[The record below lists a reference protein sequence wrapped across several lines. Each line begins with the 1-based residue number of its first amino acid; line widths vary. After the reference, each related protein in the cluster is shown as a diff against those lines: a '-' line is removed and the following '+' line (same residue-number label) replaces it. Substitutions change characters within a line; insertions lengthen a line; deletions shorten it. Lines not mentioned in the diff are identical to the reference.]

1 MKKAVSRFL
10 PSRSNSERSFS
21 NPFKLEGI
29 NLINDFYIELDEP
42 HRVWSP
48 GEIVTGVAVLDLKKN
63 ITDINIMLTLMG
75 LIKIKSGQPTGSV
88 RRKPHILFRHTSV
101 IYGYDHNEVS
111 QREHCDE
118 ATIGLSKGEHRFP
131 FSVKLPKKNIFT
143 SISFEKGSI
152 SYSLRAS
159 INHNQSG
166 SPSTSKNSSP
176 ASQIS
181 SSGESILMPSPKNSI
196 HYCEKNLNIIVP
208 INVAKIPKPQTKH
221 AYLKVSDKKLLKTIS
236 STSTINSNTTQSTNN
251 SDNSTESGSNFHLQL
266 NKDQALVKLS
276 VDMEQSGYLRGE
288 TIPIKI
294 RVSHYKPIQ
303 SSCGLIV
310 TLIRLC
316 RVDNGPETPLHSFR
330 KDLCQVITPLYID
343 PQTLTAEVSTTLKVP
358 VDSFPTIVG
367 TGLVT
372 FQYYIEVLANVTN
385 KNFMKNNASQKQN
398 ASQKFSHS
406 IMFDLGQ
413 QHDHLI
419 MSENGMV
426 NVDNIKRGKNMLGLN
441 TEVIVGT
448 ERVKRNRKKSPVSQL
463 KQQEGV
469 GDSQGNGVDSEESML
484 DKLSTASI
492 SPISISHTSNVHSGQ
507 ASICATSR
515 SHSTGND
522 STAPDINGGLS
533 EKEIL
538 RRNEEALLPSEPMFH
553 PDSSPLPSYD
563 YQESNSEYSA
573 PPLNGSASHRLP
585 RSPLATS
592 LVHHQVDMA
601 SDKAELERNRLLQL
615 ESDPP
620 EFDYVPEYNPAG
632 QDTIVEPET
641 ISLSSGHRVTSSEL
655 DTLKG

>member
-1 MKKAVSRFL
+1 
-10 PSRSNSERSFS
+10 
-21 NPFKLEGI
+21 
-29 NLINDFYIELDEP
+29 
-42 HRVWSP
+42 
-48 GEIVTGVAVLDLKKN
+48 
-63 ITDINIMLTLMG
+63 
-75 LIKIKSGQPTGSV
+75 
-88 RRKPHILFRHTSV
+88 
-101 IYGYDHNEVS
+101 
-111 QREHCDE
+111 
-118 ATIGLSKGEHRFP
+118 
-131 FSVKLPKKNIFT
+131 
-143 SISFEKGSI
+143 
-152 SYSLRAS
+152 
-159 INHNQSG
+159 
-166 SPSTSKNSSP
+166 
-176 ASQIS
+176 
-181 SSGESILMPSPKNSI
+181 MPSPKNSI

-426 NVDNIKRGKNMLGLN
+426 NVDNIKRGK
-441 TEVIVGT
+441 T
-448 ERVKRNRKKSPVSQL
+448 
-463 KQQEGV
+463 
-469 GDSQGNGVDSEESML
+469 
-484 DKLSTASI
+484 
-492 SPISISHTSNVHSGQ
+492 
-507 ASICATSR
+507 C
-515 SHSTGND
+515 
-522 STAPDINGGLS
+522 
-533 EKEIL
+533 
-538 RRNEEALLPSEPMFH
+538 
-553 PDSSPLPSYD
+553 
-563 YQESNSEYSA
+563 
-573 PPLNGSASHRLP
+573 
-585 RSPLATS
+585 
-592 LVHHQVDMA
+592 LV
-601 SDKAELERNRLLQL
+601 
-615 ESDPP
+615 
-620 EFDYVPEYNPAG
+620 
-632 QDTIVEPET
+632 
-641 ISLSSGHRVTSSEL
+641 
-655 DTLKG
+655 